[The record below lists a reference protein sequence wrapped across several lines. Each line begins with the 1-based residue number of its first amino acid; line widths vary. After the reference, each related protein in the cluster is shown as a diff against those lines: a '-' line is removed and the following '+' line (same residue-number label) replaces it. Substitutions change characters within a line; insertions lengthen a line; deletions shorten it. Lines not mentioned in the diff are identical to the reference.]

1 MILVTIINIIAIL
14 LTYLSRYR
22 KCRCGFEIAIILL
35 ICFYGIRYNYGN
47 DYPVYLLMFNEINSF
62 STVEYSTESSA
73 IERGWIFLNRLFAPF
88 GFFSLVICLTI
99 FQFFTIYKFIK
110 RYVSVEQY
118 YISLFFY
125 LFSSGLMLT
134 MLSMM
139 RQCVAM
145 NIILWSIPFIVKK
158 KYWYSLP
165 LIYLAAQ
172 FHQSAY
178 IMLFLPFTMFLFKL
192 KRNTYIIISI
202 FLFFVLFIAD
212 NFVAGQINN
221 IVGMHFDKYNAYIE
235 EGSKLQLGSGIGFL
249 FNILFFMILVLFD
262 RHKEGINSWLLKMFS
277 ISYMFI
283 PLSFIVPLV
292 GRIGTYLSIMGVV
305 GILPIIDLDRQKRV
319 IQIVISLFVF
329 ITLYG
334 YITFFYSDVWRD
346 AFMEYHT
353 IFESM
358 FWQ

>member
-1 MILVTIINIIAIL
+1 MILVTIINAIAIL

-22 KCRCGFEIAIILL
+22 KCRYGFEFAIILL

-47 DYPVYLLMFNEINSF
+47 DYPGYLIMFNEINSF
-62 STVEYSTESSA
+62 STIEYSTESSS
-73 IERGWIFLNRLFAPF
+73 IERGWIVLNRLFAPL
-88 GFFSLVICLTI
+88 GFFSLVAFLTI

-145 NIILWSIPFIVKK
+145 NIILWSVPFILTR
-158 KYWYSLP
+158 KYWYSMP

-178 IMLFLPFTMFLFKL
+178 LMLFLPFTMFLFKL
-192 KRNTYIIISI
+192 KRNIYIVISV
-202 FLFFVLFIAD
+202 FLFFLLFVAD
-212 NFVAGQINN
+212 NFIAEQINN
-221 IVGMHFDKYNAYIE
+221 IVGTHFDKYNTYIE
-235 EGSKLQLGSGIGFL
+235 EGNKLQLGSGFGFL
-249 FNILFFMILVLFD
+249 FNVIFFMTLVLYD
-262 RHKEGINSWLLKMFS
+262 SHKECVNSWLIKMFS

-283 PLSFIVPLV
+283 PLSFVIPLI
-292 GRIGTYLSIMGVV
+292 GRIGTYLSIMGIV
-305 GILPIIDLDRQKRV
+305 GILPIIDLFRQKRMM
-319 IQIVISLFVF
+319 QIVISLFVF

-334 YITFFYSDVWRD
+334 YVTFFYSDIWRD

-353 IFESM
+353 IFKSM

>member
-1 MILVTIINIIAIL
+1 MILVSITNIVAIIFAY
-14 LTYLSRYR
+14 LTRYKQLR
-22 KCRCGFEIAIILL
+22 YGFEIAIILL
-35 ICFYGIRYNYGN
+35 ICFYSIRYNYGN
-47 DYPVYLLMFNEINSF
+47 DYPGYLIMFNDINNV
-62 STVEYSTESSA
+62 STVEYSTESSS

-110 RYVSVEQY
+110 RYVSAKQY
-118 YISLFFY
+118 YVSLFFY

-145 NIILWSIPFIVKK
+145 NIILWSIPFILKR
-158 KYWYSLP
+158 KYWYSIP

-178 IMLFLPFTMFLFKL
+178 LMLFLPFTMLLFKL
-192 KRNTYIIISI
+192 RRKLYIVVNIV
-202 FLFFVLFIAD
+202 LFFALFVANNFIA
-212 NFVAGQINN
+212 GHIND
-221 IVGMHFDKYNAYIE
+221 IVGTYFAKYDTYME
-235 EGSKLQLGSGIGFL
+235 EGNKLQLGSGIGFL
-249 FNILFFMILVLFD
+249 FNILFFMILVLYD
-262 RHKEGINSWLLKMFS
+262 NHKEDINSWLLKMFS

-283 PLSFIVPLV
+283 PLSFIVPLI

-305 GILPIIDLDRQKRV
+305 GILPIIDLFRQKRV
-319 IQIVISLFVF
+319 IQIVISLFIF
-329 ITLYG
+329 MTLYG
-334 YITFFYSDVWRD
+334 YVTFFYSDVWRD